1 MNAEYGKYYQLN
13 NSKSYFCVTIQ
24 RVVKFE
30 GLLVVKS
37 ENAGINDLIHYG
49 YLVDTNNPSGPD
61 YESDICEI
69 EFKDEDI
76 LNEYQL
82 KDMPLLYMDFPYIG
96 KNQ

>member
-1 MNAEYGKYYQLN
+1 MKAELNKYYQLN

-24 RVVKFE
+24 RRVKFE
-30 GLLVVKS
+30 GLLVIKP
-37 ENAGINDLIHYG
+37 EKAGIDDIMHYG
-49 YLVDTNNPSGPD
+49 YLVDTSNPGGPD
-61 YESDICEI
+61 YESELCEI

-82 KDMPLLYMDFPYIG
+82 KDMSLFYMDFPYIK